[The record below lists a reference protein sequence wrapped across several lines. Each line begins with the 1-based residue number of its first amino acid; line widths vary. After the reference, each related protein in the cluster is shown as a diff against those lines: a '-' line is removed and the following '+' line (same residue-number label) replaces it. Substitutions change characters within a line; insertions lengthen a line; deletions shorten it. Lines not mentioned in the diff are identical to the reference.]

1 MKLYILVLLVVSMFL
16 LSCSLFKE
24 PKFERLNEV
33 KLNDLTPDRTNLDLS
48 IVISNPNWF
57 AITVKSLDIVV
68 NDKKQDKLGT
78 ITMTQ
83 ALKMDKKSID
93 TVYFEIGLD
102 TRKVAKMLS
111 HSAKKAEFEVNATA
125 VAKVFGISKTIELK
139 QTQEINF
146 TKILESILPSIPSE
160 FTIPT
165 IKTDY
170 TKSSTGTKK
179 LVVRDPKLQPLT
191 NTPKTEDLFKVLK
204 TSISDIGLKETDLT
218 VKFMVFNPYG
228 LSFVFRDFP
237 AEIWVND
244 KFAGRGKLVK
254 PISFSENTFSA
265 EGEMVFTLNNFNS
278 FLLASKALVKKDM
291 NYLVDGTLQV
301 EGFGAKISK
310 PFKFKGTVEIGK
322 KDK

>member
-1 MKLYILVLLVVSMFL
+1 MRSYIYILLILSLML
-16 LSCSLFKE
+16 GSCSLFKD

-33 KLNDLTPDRTNLDLS
+33 KLNDLTPDQTNLDLS

-57 AITVKSLDIVV
+57 AITVKSLDIVI

-78 ITMTQ
+78 VKMTKP
-83 ALKMDKKSID
+83 LKMEKNSSD

-102 TRKVAKMLS
+102 TRKVARLLS
-111 HSAKKAEFEVNATA
+111 HSAKRAEFVVNANA
-125 VAKVFGISKTIELK
+125 VANVFGISKKINLQ

-146 TKILESILPSIPSE
+146 TKILESVLPTIPTE
-160 FTIPT
+160 FNMPT

-170 TKSSTGTKK
+170 KKTASGTNK
-179 LVVRDPKLQPLT
+179 LVVRDPKLEPLT
-191 NTPKTEDLFKVLK
+191 NTPKAPDLFKVLK

-218 VKFMVFNPYG
+218 VKFMLFNPYG
-228 LSFVFRDFP
+228 LSFTFRDFP
-237 AEIWVND
+237 SEIWIND
-244 KFAGRGKLVK
+244 KFAGRGKLAK
-254 PISFSENTFSA
+254 PIYFNENVFSA
-265 EGEMVFTLNNFNS
+265 EGEMVFSLNNFNS
-278 FLLASKALVKKDM
+278 LLLASKALVKKDM

-310 PFKFKGTVEIGK
+310 PFKFKGIVEIGK

>member
-1 MKLYILVLLVVSMFL
+1 MKSYIYILLVLSLIL
-16 LSCSLFKE
+16 GSCSLFKD

-33 KLNDLTPDRTNLDLS
+33 KLNDLTPDQTNLDLS

-57 AITVKSLDIVV
+57 AITVKSLDIVI

-78 ITMTQ
+78 VKMTKP
-83 ALKMDKKSID
+83 LKMEKNSSD

-102 TRKVAKMLS
+102 TRKVAKMIS
-111 HSAKKAEFEVNATA
+111 HNAKKAEFVVNATA
-125 VAKVFGISKTIELK
+125 VANVFGISKKINLQ

-146 TKILESILPSIPSE
+146 TKILESVLPTIPTE
-160 FTIPT
+160 FNMPT

-170 TKSSTGTKK
+170 KKTASGANK
-179 LVVRDPKLQPLT
+179 LVVRDPKLEPLT
-191 NTPKTEDLFKVLK
+191 NTPKAPDLFKVLK
-204 TSISDIGLKETDLT
+204 TSISDIGLKETELK
-218 VKFMVFNPYG
+218 VKFMLFNPYG
-228 LSFVFRDFP
+228 LSFTFRDFP
-237 AEIWVND
+237 SEIWIND
-244 KFAGRGKLVK
+244 KFAGRGKLAK
-254 PISFSENTFSA
+254 PITFNENVFSA
-265 EGEMVFTLNNFNS
+265 EGEMVFSLNNFNS
-278 FLLASKALVKKDM
+278 LLLASKALVKKDM